1 MAVNHPN
8 ARVFL
13 GTDHTIAISHPHS
26 IRLASFR
33 FCFYRDRGKMKN
45 FHPHGGKNFRG
56 QESVRRSQESGVRS
70 WSSELELENGIRS
83 QELGNDVARAP
94 SPCARPRRPCHTISR
109 NSANREMG
117 LPQNGDRTN
126 TKFLL
131 PTSPLPRSK
140 CHWSGSSFLAFATYQ
155 KSWRRTFPSLRRGG
169 EPRFLA
175 LREDPRAAPAPCSPP
190 LRAAQSRQ
198 AIPRMLPKGLPAE
211 RSSLPPAAPLG
222 SCP

>member
-1 MAVNHPN
+1 MELGVVTAPCGGSRPIGRC
-8 ARVFL
+8 ARAEGV
-13 GTDHTIAISHPHS
+13 G
-26 IRLASFR
+26 LAEAAGR
-33 FCFYRDRGKMKN
+33 AAK
-45 FHPHGGKNFRG
+45 
-56 QESVRRSQESGVRS
+56 RSQEPARTRRAKRVPRS
-70 WSSELELENGIRS
+70 WSSELELESGIRG
-83 QELGNDVARAP
+83 QESGNDVARAP
-94 SPCARPRRPCHTISR
+94 RPCARPRRPCHTISR

-126 TKFLL
+126 TKSLL

-140 CHWSGSSFLAFATYQ
+140 CHWSGSSFPAFATYQ
-155 KSWRRTFPSLRRGG
+155 KSWRKTFLSLHRDG